1 MSIPVF
7 FSQSNYSK
15 SESSYYKPVYGNY
28 SFDTDLTDFGVIKER
43 KFRKINRIQ
52 SVLKLKD
59 DKDSKSIYPMLDE
72 FGYSVTDFFIFKST
86 WDYEYHLETFESTNP
101 SYTYDLSNLKFHN
114 KNRNNYERVLIDW
127 KENFEINTG
136 ITPTTETI
144 DIGRPI
150 RSFNINRNDYI

>member
-1 MSIPVF
+1 MSAPVF
-7 FSQSNYSK
+7 FSQSNYLK
-15 SESSYYKPVYGNY
+15 KENSYYNPIYGNY
-28 SFDTDLTDFGVIKER
+28 SFDTDLTAFGVVKER

-59 DKDSKSIYPMLDE
+59 DKDIKSIYPMLDE

-101 SYTYDLSNLKFHN
+101 SYTYDLSNLKFYN

-127 KENFEINTG
+127 RDNFEINTG
-136 ITPTTETI
+136 IIPTETI